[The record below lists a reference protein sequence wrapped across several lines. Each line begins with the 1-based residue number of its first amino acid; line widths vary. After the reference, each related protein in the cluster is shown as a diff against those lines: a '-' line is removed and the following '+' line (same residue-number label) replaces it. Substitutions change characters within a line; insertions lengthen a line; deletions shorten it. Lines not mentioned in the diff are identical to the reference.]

1 MVVPA
6 KKISKRK
13 QEEKQK
19 QLFDK
24 QKWSIST
31 DIQSQLV
38 DGHVLL
44 YKVWKSV
51 LTNKTLVLNS
61 PVLNTEC

>member
-51 LTNKTLVLNS
+51 LTSKTLVLNS

>member
-38 DGHVLL
+38 DGHILL

-51 LTNKTLVLNS
+51 LTSKTLVLNS